1 MSKFKSFEEAVNMI
15 KNYDTVAVSGS
26 GGGVMEPYK
35 TLEAIEKKF
44 LDYGVPNNL
53 TLVHA
58 SGIGNK
64 KEAGTT
70 RFAHEGM
77 VKRVIG
83 GHWSWSPEMQEMAAN
98 NKIEAYSFSQGVTI
112 QLYREIAGGRPGLI
126 TKTGKY
132 TYVDPRYGGGKV
144 NEITKEDLVKLIEI
158 EGEEYLM
165 YKTFPINVAI
175 IRGTCADEDG
185 NISMEQEPAILDNLV
200 LAQAAHNS
208 GGIVIAQVKYR
219 AAKGSLNCKK
229 VKIPGIYVDAVVV
242 DPKQMQTGQGEYNP
256 NFTSD
261 IITPVDALEPMPL
274 NQRKIVAR
282 RAFMEL
288 EPDTIINLGFGMSD
302 GVASV
307 AAEEGFSDKLTMTI
321 EQGIYGG
328 IPATG
333 TIFGVASNP
342 VAVIDE
348 SAQFDFYGGRG
359 LDMAFLGLAQADQ
372 EGNVNVS
379 QFGKTFTG
387 GGGFI
392 DISQGAKK
400 VVFCGT
406 FTAGGL
412 KTEVVDGKLK
422 IVQEGRNVKLVKN
435 VQQITFSTKFSME
448 AGQKVV
454 YVTER
459 AVFELR
465 DGKFVLTEIAP
476 GVDLEKDVLAKMEF
490 VPEIDANL
498 KLMDERIFRA
508 ETMRCK

>member
-1 MSKFKSFEEAVNMI
+1 MSKFKSFEEAIDLI
-15 KNYDTVAVSGS
+15 KDYDTVAVAGS

-35 TLEAIEKKF
+35 TLEALEKKF
-44 LDYGVPNNL
+44 LDCGSPNHL
-53 TLVHA
+53 TLIHA
-58 SGIGNK
+58 SGMGNK
-64 KEAGTT
+64 KEAGVT

-83 GHWSWSPEMQEMAAN
+83 GHWTWSPQMQELAAE
-98 NKIEAYSFSQGVTI
+98 NKIEAYSFSQGVII

-132 TYVDPRYGGGKV
+132 TYVDPRDQGGKV
-144 NEITKEDLVKLIEI
+144 NEAAKENYVQLVEI
-158 EGEEYLM
+158 NGEEYLM
-165 YKTFPINVAI
+165 YKAFPIHVAI

-219 AAKGSLNCKK
+219 AAKGTLNCKK
-229 VKIPGIYVDAVVV
+229 VKIPGVYVDAVVV
-242 DPKQMQTGQGEYNP
+242 DPEQMQTGEGEFNP

-261 IITPVDALEPMPL
+261 IITPVDALEPLPL

-288 EPDTIINLGFGMSD
+288 EPGTVINLGFGMSD

-333 TIFGVASNP
+333 AIFGVASNP

-348 SAQFDFYGGRG
+348 SAQFDFYGGKG
-359 LDMAFLGLAQADQ
+359 LDMAFLGLAQVDQ
-372 EGNVNVS
+372 AGNVNVS
-379 QFGKTFTG
+379 QFGKTFNG

-406 FTAGGL
+406 FTSGGL
-412 KTEVVDGKLK
+412 KVEVNDGKLK
-422 IVQEGRNVKLVKN
+422 ILQEGRSVKLVKE
-435 VQQITFSTKFSME
+435 VQQVSFSTEFSKE

-459 AVFELR
+459 AVFEYR
-465 DGKFVLTEIAP
+465 DGKFVLIEIAP
-476 GVDLEKDVLAKMEF
+476 GIDLEKDVLAKMEF
-490 VPEIDANL
+490 VPEIDKNL
-498 KLMDERIFRA
+498 KQMDERIFRP
-508 ETMRCK
+508 EVMRCK

>member
-1 MSKFKSFEEAVNMI
+1 MSKFKSFEEAIDRI
-15 KNYDTVAVSGS
+15 KDGDTVAVAGS
-26 GGGVMEPYK
+26 GGGVMEPYR
-35 TLEAIEKKF
+35 TLEVLEKKF
-44 LDYGVPNNL
+44 LTCGSPSQL
-53 TLVHA
+53 TLIHA
-58 SGIGNK
+58 SGMGNK
-64 KEAGTT
+64 EEAGVS

-83 GHWSWSPEMQEMAAN
+83 GHWTWSPQMQALAAE

-132 TYVDPRYGGGKV
+132 TYVDPRQCGGKV
-144 NEITKEDLVKLIEI
+144 NEAAKEDLVKLIEI
-158 EGEEYLM
+158 DGEEYLM
-165 YKTFPINVAI
+165 YKAFPIDVAI

-219 AAKGSLNCKK
+219 AAKGTLNCKK
-229 VKIPGIYVDAVVV
+229 VKIPGVYVDMVVV
-242 DPKQMQTGQGEYNP
+242 DPNQMQTGEGEYNP
-256 NFTSD
+256 NFTSE
-261 IITPVDALEPMPL
+261 IMTPVDALEPLPL

-288 EPDTIINLGFGMSD
+288 EPDTVINLGFGMSD

-307 AAEEGFSDKLTMTI
+307 AAEEGFSHKLTMTI

-333 TIFGVASNP
+333 AIFGVASNP

-348 SAQFDFYGGRG
+348 SAQFDFYGGKG

-379 QFGKTFTG
+379 QFGKTFNG

-400 VVFCGT
+400 VVYCGT

-412 KTEVVDGKLK
+412 KTEVVDGRLR
-422 IVQEGRNVKLVKN
+422 ILQEGRNIKLVKK
-435 VQQITFSTKFSME
+435 VQQVTFSTKFSQE
-448 AGQKVV
+448 AGQRVV

-459 AVFELR
+459 AVFEYR
-465 DGKFVLTEIAP
+465 DGKLVLTEIAP
-476 GVDLEKDVLAKMEF
+476 GVDLERDVLAKMEF
-490 VPEIDANL
+490 VPEIDQNL
-498 KLMDERIFRA
+498 KQMDPRIFCP
-508 ETMRCK
+508 EVMRCK

>member
-1 MSKFKSFEEAVNMI
+1 MSKFKSFEEAIDRI
-15 KNYDTVAVSGS
+15 KDHDTVAIAGS

-35 TLEAIEKKF
+35 ALEVLEKKF
-44 LDYGVPNNL
+44 LDCGSPNQL
-53 TLVHA
+53 TLIHA
-58 SGIGNK
+58 SGMGNK
-64 KEAGTT
+64 KEAGVT

-83 GHWSWSPEMQEMAAN
+83 GHWTWSPQMQQLAAE

-132 TYVDPRYGGGKV
+132 TYVDPRYCGGKV
-144 NEITKEDLVKLIEI
+144 NEVTKEDLVKLIEI
-158 EGEEYLM
+158 DGEEYLM

-229 VKIPGIYVDAVVV
+229 VKIPGAYVDMVVV
-242 DPKQMQTGQGEYNP
+242 DPNQMQTGEGEYNP
-256 NFTSD
+256 NFTSE
-261 IITPVDALEPMPL
+261 IVTPVDALEPLPL
-274 NQRKIVAR
+274 NHRKIVAR

-288 EPDTIINLGFGMSD
+288 EPDTVINLGFGMSD

-307 AAEEGFSDKLTMTI
+307 AAEEGFSHRLTMTI

-333 TIFGVASNP
+333 AIFGVASNP

-348 SAQFDFYGGRG
+348 SAQFDFYGGGG

-379 QFGKTFTG
+379 QFGKTFNG

-412 KTEVVDGKLK
+412 KTEVADGRLR
-422 IVQEGRNVKLVKN
+422 ILQEGRNNKLVKN
-435 VQQITFSTKFSME
+435 VQQITFSTRFSRE

-459 AVFELR
+459 AVFEYQ
-465 DGKFVLTEIAP
+465 DGKLVLTEIAP
-476 GVDLEKDVLAKMEF
+476 GVDLEKDVLVKMEF
-490 VPEIDANL
+490 APEIAKDL
-498 KLMDERIFRA
+498 KQMDERIFRPEA
-508 ETMRCK
+508 MGCK